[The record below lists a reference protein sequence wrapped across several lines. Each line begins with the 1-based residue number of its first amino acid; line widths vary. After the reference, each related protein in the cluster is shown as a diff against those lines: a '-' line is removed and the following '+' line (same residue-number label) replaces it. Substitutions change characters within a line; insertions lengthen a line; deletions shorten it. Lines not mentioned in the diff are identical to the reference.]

1 MHCRDSDKKLCF
13 FLAFG
18 LVVQASSGHRLD
30 NLCFG
35 LLAAAERSPR
45 IPQTKQTGGR
55 FMAFKD
61 VLSLCG
67 RVGLIVAAFAFV
79 AGIVAGP
86 LLERVWSAR
95 VTVTQNNDTPLP
107 IPPKIPA
114 DPQAGKPG

>member
-1 MHCRDSDKKLCF
+1 MHCRDGNKKLCL

-18 LVVQASSGHRLD
+18 LVVQASGRRRFD

-35 LLAAAERSPR
+35 LLAATKRSPR
-45 IPQTKQTGGR
+45 ILQTKQTGGR

-67 RVGLIVAAFAFV
+67 RIGLIVAAFAFV

-86 LLERVWSAR
+86 LLERVWSSR
-95 VTVTQNNDTPLP
+95 VTVTQNNDTALP
-107 IPPKIPA
+107 VAPKIPA
-114 DPQAGKPG
+114 DSQAGKPG

>member
-1 MHCRDSDKKLCF
+1 MHCADSKKKLCF
-13 FLAFG
+13 FHAFR
-18 LVVQASSGHRLD
+18 LVFQASGPRCFD

-35 LLAAAERSPR
+35 LLAATERSPR
-45 IPQTKQTGGR
+45 ILESKQTGGR

-86 LLERVWSAR
+86 LLERVWSSR
-95 VTVTQNNDTPLP
+95 VTVTQNNDTPLQ
-107 IPPKIPA
+107 IPPKILA